1 MKKLL
6 VVISVLLLGGCSS
19 YTLVKPEPVKV
30 GGITAS
36 PSNAWNAVPA
46 LERIGGRPTW
56 TKDGVALNSITFF
69 PAVKDGKPLFKS
81 TKKEKHSPFT
91 ADMLPNE
98 IVEIVEASL
107 AKELGAVI
115 TNRSGLKPLSI
126 DGNPGFQFNFDFVQ
140 NSIPRRALVAGAIKN
155 GSLHLIFYQATR
167 LYYYDKYI
175 QDVMA
180 MAANMKLN

>member
-1 MKKLL
+1 MKRLL
-6 VVISVLLLGGCSS
+6 VVISVLLLSGCSS

-30 GGITAS
+30 GGIIAS

-46 LERIGGRPTW
+46 LERIGGNPTW

-91 ADMLPNE
+91 TDMLPNE

-115 TNRSGLKPLSI
+115 TNRKGLRPLSI
-126 DGNPGFQFNFDFVQ
+126 DGGPGFQFNFDFVQ
-140 NSIPRRALVAGAIKN
+140 NSIPRRAFVAGAVKN

-167 LYYYDKYI
+167 LYYYDKYL

-180 MAANMKLN
+180 MASNMKLN

>member
-1 MKKLL
+1 MKRLL
-6 VVISVLLLGGCSS
+6 VAISVLLLSGCNS
-19 YTLVKPEPVKV
+19 YTLVKPESVKV
-30 GGITAS
+30 GGIIAS

-46 LERIGGRPTW
+46 LERVGSYPTW
-56 TKDGVALNSITFF
+56 TKDGIALNSITFF

-81 TKKEKHSPFT
+81 TKKETHSPFT

-115 TNRSGLKPLSI
+115 TNRGGLKPLSI
-126 DGNPGFQFNFDFVQ
+126 AGGPGFQFNFDFVQ
-140 NSIPRRALVAGAIKN
+140 NNIPRRAFVAGAIKS

-167 LYYYDKYI
+167 LYYYDKYL

-180 MAANMKLN
+180 MASNMKLN

>member
-1 MKKLL
+1 MIDNMTARRERLTT
-6 VVISVLLLGGCSS
+6 CPRPH
-19 YTLVKPEPVKV
+19 TLVKPEPVKV

-36 PSNAWNAVPA
+36 PSNAWNAVPVS
-46 LERIGGRPTW
+46 ERIGGSPTW

-81 TKKEKHSPFT
+81 TKKETHSPFT

-115 TNRSGLKPLSI
+115 TNRGGLKPLSI
-126 DGNPGFQFNFDFVQ
+126 DDGPGFQFNFDFVQ
-140 NSIPRRALVAGAIKN
+140 NSIPRRAFVAGAIKN
-155 GSLHLIFYQATR
+155 DSLHLIFYQATS
-167 LYYYDKYI
+167 LYYYDKYLH
-175 QDVMA
+175 DVLS

>member
-1 MKKLL
+1 MKRLL
-6 VVISVLLLGGCSS
+6 VVISVLLLSGCSS

-30 GGITAS
+30 GGVTAS
-36 PSNAWNAVPA
+36 PSNAWNAVPIS
-46 LERIGGRPTW
+46 ERIGGNPTW

-81 TKKEKHSPFT
+81 TKKERHSPFT

-126 DGNPGFQFNFDFVQ
+126 DDGPGFQFNFDFVQ
-140 NSIPRRALVAGAIKN
+140 NNIPRRALVAGAVKN
-155 GSLHLIFYQATR
+155 GSLHLIFYQATH
-167 LYYYDKYI
+167 LYYYDKYL
-175 QDVMA
+175 QDVVA
-180 MAANMKLN
+180 MASNMKLN